1 MNTREMNNTEQEIIR
16 KRLKE
21 RRLFLNL
28 TYEELA
34 TKTGMSKSTL
44 QRYETGSIKNLPYD
58 KIFTL
63 SAALEVAPSY
73 FIDVSSDYT
82 GESHTSLA
90 IQDHKTR
97 AEHFKRIKDFELK
110 AIEAITPFLISKGY
124 SVAQR
129 DHGSAGD
136 IIATKGNEF
145 WHIDFMYIQDVDN
158 FPVGTG
164 MHTKQFLLRLGRLA
178 VYEKPITKYSIVI
191 DNRLLAQQ
199 LIERYK
205 PTHLNIQIS
214 ALVLKR
220 TGFEELFF
228 N

>member
-82 GESHTSLA
+82 GESHTALTM
-90 IQDHKTR
+90 QDHKTR
-97 AEHFKRIKDFELK
+97 AEHFRRIKDFELK
-110 AIEAITPFLISKGY
+110 AIEVITPFLISTGY

-136 IIATKGNEF
+136 IIAIKGSEF
-145 WHIDFMYIQDVDN
+145 WHIDFMYIQDMDKV
-158 FPVGTG
+158 PVG
-164 MHTKQFLLRLGRLA
+164 MHSKQFLLRLGRLA
-178 VYEKPITKYSIVI
+178 VYEKPITKYSIVL

-205 PTHLNIQIS
+205 PMHLNIEIS

-220 TGFEELFF
+220 NGFDELFF
-228 N
+228 NYN